1 MDRMDCDKGIDLC
14 ASEAETVSHA
24 TEICEDIK
32 TGTLPFPMEE
42 DSHSKTS
49 IQNIMLDHLANS
61 KVAYFKSQ
69 QVGEPELS
77 CEQKRQIA
85 KDILIRNPGQF
96 LSRFGKFLQA
106 QHLDYFTES
115 DNYEVTFH
123 LKQLRRFH
131 CKSTNEI
138 DVKNRRFEALK
149 KLVKEGIYF
158 SEKEMKQRNPLLYQQ
173 LVGQYLTETE
183 VEDRR
188 NADMKDINSW
198 VNLLLAQIER
208 DQMLCL
214 RKQQEDDE
222 DGAVEEMDTSDEE
235 EAEDDDYEDE
245 NSESEHRTESGSCD
259 DQENHDEGSGS
270 CSSSTRKRKYVYM
283 SGKEKDLLRE
293 EFVSNMYRSFLE
305 GRDEEFDYSQVD
317 LNPEYECLALR
328 SQDEEEKYFDSET
341 PELVAIEQ
349 ESDEEEDEL
358 DVYMKNL
365 KPDSTPSD
373 LAENFSIML

>member
-1 MDRMDCDKGIDLC
+1 MDCDKGIVLR
-14 ASEAETVSHA
+14 ASEAETIPHA
-24 TEICEDIK
+24 TEICEEIK
-32 TGTLPFPMEE
+32 TGNLPIPVEE

-49 IQNIMLDHLANS
+49 IQNMMLDHLANS
-61 KVAYFKSQ
+61 KVACFKSQ
-69 QVGEPELS
+69 QIGEPELS

-85 KDILIRNPGQF
+85 KDILICNPGQF

-115 DNYEVTFH
+115 DNLSENYEVTFH
-123 LKQLRRFH
+123 LKELRRFH
-131 CKSTNEI
+131 CKDTNEI

-173 LVGQYLTETE
+173 LVGQYLTEKE
-183 VEDRR
+183 VEDRK
-188 NADMKDINSW
+188 NADRKDINSW
-198 VNLLLAQIER
+198 VNLLMAQIER

-214 RKQQEDDE
+214 RKQQKDDE

-235 EAEDDDYEDE
+235 QEEEDEDDDYDEDE
-245 NSESEHRTESGSCD
+245 NNESGSCD
-259 DQENHDEGSGS
+259 EQENHDNGSGS
-270 CSSSTRKRKYVYM
+270 CSSSTKKRKHVA
-283 SGKEKDLLRE
+283 GKEKDLLRE

-349 ESDEEEDEL
+349 PSDEEEDEL

-365 KPDSTPSD
+365 KPDFTPSD
-373 LAENFSIML
+373 LAGNFSIML